1 MRRLIMLLVAIGIV
15 SGVTLGTIAS
25 RNPLRRP
32 NAEIRDSLLREVP
45 LGSSPAQVKELIE
58 RKRWHYKGESW
69 GGVQSP
75 QYALKGVHQMGA
87 ALGDY
92 HTLFTPCHVCA
103 SWGFDHEQLVDV
115 RVDSACDG
123 I

>member
-1 MRRLIMLLVAIGIV
+1 MRRIVIALLALIT
-15 SGVTLGTIAS
+15 SGVILANVIAA

-32 NAEIRDSLLREVP
+32 LSDIRESLLREAP
-45 LGSSPAQVKELIE
+45 LGSSPEQVKALVA
-58 RKRWHYKGESW
+58 RNGWHYKGESW
-69 GGVQSP
+69 GGIKSP
-75 QYALKGVHQMGA
+75 QYPLQGVHQIGA

-92 HTLFTPCHVCA
+92 RGFPWPCHVWA

-115 RVDSACDG
+115 RVDRGCDG